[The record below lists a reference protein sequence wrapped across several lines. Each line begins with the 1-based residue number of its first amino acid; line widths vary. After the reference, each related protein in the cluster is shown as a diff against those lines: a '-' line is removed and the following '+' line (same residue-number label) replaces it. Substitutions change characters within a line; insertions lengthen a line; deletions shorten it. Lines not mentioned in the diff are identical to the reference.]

1 MVSGSI
7 GRGSKGSRTGSAVQ
21 YAGSNFDEE
30 EKANFRDKKFEG
42 YSDLKGADLR
52 SRKRATAQHQHKQAK
67 DLEEEVIHNLQ
78 SQIATM
84 ETQIKLLKDQEV
96 DQKNKASG
104 YETLLRDGIPLNEH
118 FLALKNKFNNEQADL
133 KKEVELRE
141 NEINQDKEKNDQS
154 RHRIDILKGEHA
166 DISRKFQ
173 IYKSEKEDKIKQQV
187 IEISIIAL

>member
-84 ETQIKLLKDQEV
+84 ETQIKLLKDQE
-96 DQKNKASG
+96 NTAHFECTSG
-104 YETLLRDGIPLNEH
+104 EG
-118 FLALKNKFNNEQADL
+118 
-133 KKEVELRE
+133 
-141 NEINQDKEKNDQS
+141 
-154 RHRIDILKGEHA
+154 
-166 DISRKFQ
+166 
-173 IYKSEKEDKIKQQV
+173 KSC
-187 IEISIIAL
+187 